1 MLADW
6 VSELRVWRW
15 VPRKG
20 WAIHFTPSVTE
31 ILALKIKSHYHKLGM
46 SSVPCCILQSW
57 HHIHVKSVLT
67 LGFRDECWTTSVSLT
82 RHWRSTMGDRT
93 HHLKRSR
100 MNTTSLRYS
109 FVFICA
115 RLCVADTPVRVDH
128 WLPSSWSCRRLGGSR
143 LVPGYF
149 DPDSRTHDCTGSTQP
164 LSPLSRS

>member
-1 MLADW
+1 
-6 VSELRVWRW
+6 
-15 VPRKG
+15 
-20 WAIHFTPSVTE
+20 
-31 ILALKIKSHYHKLGM
+31 M

-128 WLPSSWSCRRLGGSR
+128 WLPSSWSCWRLGGG
-143 LVPGYF
+143 VPGLF
-149 DPDSRTHDCTGSTQP
+149 LDILIQTPGLMIVQEAPNHWA
-164 LSPLSRS
+164 LSPAARITYNKELFVANLFSWQNIISPFFLTDVKGTRPGLKRWLSG